1 MISSLDRLTA
11 WAKGLCVALAM
22 CLPAAAE
29 AAPQV
34 AAFICTI
41 GDGRRI
47 LPTAS
52 QEMQSDDEVSCHA
65 SIRDL
70 GGRSAADLV
79 VEIRLLPPRGPFRTV
94 ASTALEDE
102 SATRARA
109 PDIFVAHST
118 WASAVD
124 WRARRLRL
132 VLCVLDKPPAGSTRW
147 RIIATRRLELR

>member
-1 MISSLDRLTA
+1 LDNLMA
-11 WAKGLCVALAM
+11 WAKGPRGLCVALAM
-22 CLPAAAE
+22 CLPAEAE

-34 AAFICTI
+34 AAFNCTI

-52 QEMQSDDEVSCHA
+52 QEMRSDDEVSCQV
-65 SIRDL
+65 SVRNL
-70 GGRSAADLV
+70 RGRSAADLV
-79 VEIRLLPPRGPFRTV
+79 VEIRLLPPREPFRVV
-94 ASTALEDE
+94 ASTALESE
-102 SATRARA
+102 STDRARA

-132 VLCVLDKPPAGSTRW
+132 VLCVLDRPPAGSRRW
-147 RIIATRRLELR
+147 QIVATRRLELR